1 MVKNAVREVNPS
13 FGENRLLLLLG
24 NNKVGLCVGIRL
36 KREERLFFTEQ
47 ISLLLAAGVP
57 ITKALDLL
65 LHSAKKRSL
74 SLFLQK
80 LKEAVISGAPISSVL
95 TLYPRS
101 FSQLYIA
108 LIEVGEA
115 AGRLPEIFDYLAS
128 IERRRLVTLKA
139 IRKALIYPLMVIVVA
154 IAVLVF
160 ILVAVVP
167 TFEGLYQ
174 SSGVELPEITQKIIN
189 LSHFLLSHGSWVLF
203 YTILLLWIIRKM
215 LQGEGL
221 LRKKLDY
228 LIIKSPLVGRLLLAN
243 FNAGFSQIIS
253 VMNDSGIPLIK
264 SLQLYEG
271 GVSNLYLRKQLR
283 LLRSSLEQGQSFYI
297 AAQDRP
303 IFTDVTLT
311 LISVGEVSG
320 TLIKVLER
328 SGEYHADQVE
338 ERVDAFVALIDPL
351 SLLFIGLIVGVILI
365 ALYQPMFNM
374 GMVI

>member
-13 FGENRLLLLLG
+13 LWENRLLLLLG
-24 NNKVGLCVGIRL
+24 NNKVGLGVGIRL

-154 IAVLVF
+154 MAVLVF

-203 YTILLLWIIRKM
+203 YTILLLWIIRKV
-215 LQGEGL
+215 LQREGL

-253 VMNDSGIPLIK
+253 VMIDSGIPLIK

-365 ALYQPMFNM
+365 ALYLPMFNM

>member
-139 IRKALIYPLMVIVVA
+139 IQKALIYPLMVIVVA

-215 LQGEGL
+215 LQREGF

-253 VMNDSGIPLIK
+253 VMIDSGIPLIK

-365 ALYQPMFNM
+365 ALYLPMFNM

>member
-128 IERRRLVTLKA
+128 IERRRLVALKA